1 VWHELVLHGIG
12 GNTIAEAK
20 ARLSYREFCDWLRY
34 RNQRGTLNDGLR
46 VEMMVGQFMA
56 LWANS
61 KSKKAK
67 FKAYDF
73 TPNIPE
79 PPVSLER
86 AMEEWL

>member
-1 VWHELVLHGIG
+1 
-12 GNTIAEAK
+12 
-20 ARLSYREFCDWLRY
+20 
-34 RNQRGTLNDGLR
+34 
-46 VEMMVGQFMA
+46 MMIGQFMA

-67 FKAYDF
+67 FKTYDF
-73 TPNIPE
+73 TPHIPE